1 MVGRLTPLDRSAQVF
16 SLWSFA
22 VRIASILGPVL
33 YGLITYLSDGRQR
46 LAIASTA
53 LLFLASLWVL
63 SKIRWELAEQQAAI
77 DQNSAL

>member
-1 MVGRLTPLDRSAQVF
+1 M
-16 SLWSFA
+16 
-22 VRIASILGPVL
+22 
-33 YGLITYLSDGRQR
+33 YGLITFLSDGRQR

-77 DQNSAL
+77 DQTISW

>member
-1 MVGRLTPLDRSAQVF
+1 MVGRLTPPDRSAQVF

-77 DQNSAL
+77 DQNSVL

>member
-1 MVGRLTPLDRSAQVF
+1 VGRLTPPDRSAQVF

>member
-1 MVGRLTPLDRSAQVF
+1 MVGLLTPLNRTAQVF
-16 SLWSFA
+16 ALWSFA
-22 VRIASILGPVL
+22 VRVASILGPVL
-33 YGLITYLSDGRQR
+33 YGLITYVSDGRQR

-77 DQNSAL
+77 DQNISE